1 MTSWQVV
8 GAGGPIRLIV
18 ARVSSCQADVRIW
31 CECRINEE
39 VVRSRERQ
47 QFKTRLK
54 ISKGDVVGL
63 QFSVGAHGSAPYS
76 EGTSLQL
83 WIPPLTTVPQ
93 LSEATY
99 DYEMALQ
106 RIHRA

>member
-1 MTSWQVV
+1 
-8 GAGGPIRLIV
+8 
-18 ARVSSCQADVRIW
+18 
-31 CECRINEE
+31 
-39 VVRSRERQ
+39 VRSRERQ

-63 QFSVGAHGSAPYS
+63 QFSVGAYGSAPYS

-93 LSEATY
+93 LSEGTY
-99 DYEMALQ
+99 DYELLYSASIEPDTDRDGFGDVTQ
-106 RIHRA
+106 DACPEDPDRQEDC